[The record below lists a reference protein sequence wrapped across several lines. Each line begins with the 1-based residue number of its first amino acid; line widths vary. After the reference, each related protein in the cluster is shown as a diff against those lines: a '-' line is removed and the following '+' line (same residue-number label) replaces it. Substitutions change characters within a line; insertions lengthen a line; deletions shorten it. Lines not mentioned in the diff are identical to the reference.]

1 MATSPVDYF
10 ITRGAHAFKNE
21 PFEELYDV
29 QNDPFEQDNL
39 AQKSELKSIKEKL
52 TKDLFLWMKSQN
64 DILDE
69 TIGNMP
75 IITPKGK
82 RGFKLDL
89 DTPRRKI
96 PDSIKN
102 SLTKDDYI
110 VIKHW

>member
-1 MATSPVDYF
+1 MKKQLSTDMFA
-10 ITRGAHAFKNE
+10 
-21 PFEELYDV
+21 
-29 QNDPFEQDNL
+29 
-39 AQKSELKSIKEKL
+39 
-52 TKDLFLWMKSQN
+52 WMKAQG

-82 RGFKLDL
+82 KGFKLDQ

-110 VIKHW
+110 VIEHW